1 MEDGGSKFPNGHR
14 SVDRTGNSDYLDIIK
29 PIKERNVAY
38 DDRSVKPM
46 SASLMRARIATKILA
61 GLYEDVP
68 TMLTSA
74 IRLAVELPGGK
85 GHAGPPYPFTIGVS
99 PAWCSG
105 LNGAKLVA
113 SGKLD
118 LVWLNPS
125 IIPSMAV
132 RGAGPF
138 KRKHPLRA
146 LAVFPSW
153 DRLVIAVSPKLG
165 VRTMEEL
172 IKKKPKMRVS
182 IAVNDC
188 VDFAIKF
195 LLKAHGISQRDFVK
209 WGGRVDEVVRPSN
222 PHRREGIVSGKLEM
236 VIDEGMDSWGDVAV
250 EHGMIFLSYSEP
262 VLRKLEKYGFQR
274 ARVDGGRVA
283 GINEPTTVVDFSGW
297 PIVVHKKFPDD
308 LAYHIAG
315 VLDKIREE
323 IPYDAATTPSMNSL
337 CTNTEAGPLDFPL
350 HPGAERYYRGKGYL

>member
-1 MEDGGSKFPNGHR
+1 MLSTTKGE
-14 SVDRTGNSDYLDIIK
+14 YL
-29 PIKERNVAY
+29 VAY

-46 SASLMRARIATKILA
+46 SASLMRARIATKILS
-61 GLYEDVP
+61 GLYEDAP
-68 TMLTSA
+68 TLLTSA
-74 IRLAVELPGGK
+74 IRLMVELPGGSA
-85 GHAGPPYPFTIGVS
+85 HSGPPYPFTIGVS

-105 LNGAKLVA
+105 LNGAKLIA

-132 RGAGPF
+132 RGVGAF
-138 KRKHPLRA
+138 WRKYSLRA

-172 IKKKPKMRVS
+172 IEKKPKMNVS

-188 VDFAIKF
+188 VDFAIKA
-195 LLKAHGISQRDFVK
+195 LLKAHGISQQDFID
-209 WGGRVDEVVRPSN
+209 WGGKVDEVVRPSN
-222 PHRREGIVSGKLEM
+222 PHRRDGIVSGDVHM

-250 EHGMIFLSYSEP
+250 ANNMIFLSYSEE
-262 VLRKLEKYGFQR
+262 VLRKLEAYGFQR
-274 ARVDGGRVA
+274 ARLDHGRIA

-297 PIVVHKKFPDD
+297 PIVVHENSPDE
-308 LAYHIAG
+308 LAYHIAA
-315 VLDKIREE
+315 VLDKIR
-323 IPYDAATTPSMNSL
+323 
-337 CTNTEAGPLDFPL
+337 
-350 HPGAERYYRGKGYL
+350 K

>member
-1 MEDGGSKFPNGHR
+1 MRLTAGAIRITRNEYF
-14 SVDRTGNSDYLDIIK
+14 L
-29 PIKERNVAY
+29 KEKRVMAY

-46 SASLMRARIATKILA
+46 SASLMRARIATKILS

-74 IRLAVELPGGK
+74 IRLMVELPGGK
-85 GHAGPPYPFTIGVS
+85 GRKGPPYPFTIGVS

-113 SGKLD
+113 GGKLD

-132 RGAGPF
+132 RGVGPF
-138 KRKHPLRA
+138 QKKSPLRA

-153 DRLVIAVSPKLG
+153 DRLVIAVSPRLG
-165 VRTMEEL
+165 VNSMEEL
-172 IKKKPKMRVS
+172 IAKKPKMRVS

-195 LLKAHGISQRDFVK
+195 LLQAHGISQKHFVK
-209 WGGRVDEVVRPSN
+209 WGGKVDEVVRPSN
-222 PHRREGIVSGKLEM
+222 PQRREGIISGKLDM

-250 EHGMIFLSYSEP
+250 QHGMKFLSYSEP
-262 VLRKLEKYGFQR
+262 VLQKLEKYGFKR
-274 ARVDGGRVA
+274 ARLDHGRIA
-283 GINEPTTVVDFSGW
+283 GINDPTTVVDFSGW
-297 PIVVHKKFPDD
+297 PIVVREKFPED
-308 LAYHIAG
+308 LAYQIAG

-323 IPYDAATTPSMNSL
+323 IPYDAAEVPSMNQL
-337 CTNTEAGPLDFPL
+337 CTDTDAGPLDFPL
-350 HPGAERYYRGKGYL
+350 HPGAERYYREKGYL

>member
-1 MEDGGSKFPNGHR
+1 M
-14 SVDRTGNSDYLDIIK
+14 
-29 PIKERNVAY
+29 AY

-46 SASLMRARIATKILA
+46 SASLSRARIATKILA

-74 IRLAVELPGGK
+74 IRLMVELPGGSA
-85 GHAGPPYPFTIGVS
+85 HSGPPYPFTIGVS

-132 RGAGPF
+132 RGVGPF
-138 KRKHPLRA
+138 QRKHPLRA

-188 VDFAIKF
+188 VDFAIKA
-195 LLKAHGISQRDFVK
+195 LLKAHGISQKDFIK
-209 WGGRVDEVVRPSN
+209 WGGKVDEVVRPSN
-222 PHRREGIVSGKLEM
+222 PRRREGIIKGKMDM

-250 EHGMIFLSYSEP
+250 EHGMIFLPFSEK
-262 VLRKLEKYGFQR
+262 VLKTMEKYGFQR
-274 ARVDGGRVA
+274 AQLEGGRLA
-283 GINEPTTVVDFSGW
+283 GINEPTTVLDFSGW

-308 LAYHIAG
+308 LAYHIAA
-315 VLDKIREE
+315 VLDRIRQE
-323 IPYDAATTPSMNSL
+323 IPFDAAETPSMTSL

-350 HPGAERYYRGKGYL
+350 HPGAERYYKEKGYL

>member
-1 MEDGGSKFPNGHR
+1 MS
-14 SVDRTGNSDYLDIIK
+14 
-29 PIKERNVAY
+29 Y

-74 IRLAVELPGGK
+74 IRLMVELPGGSA
-85 GHAGPPYPFTIGVS
+85 HSGPPYPFTIGVS

-105 LNGAKLVA
+105 LNGAKLVGT
-113 SGKLD
+113 GKLD

-125 IIPSMAV
+125 IIPSMACQ
-132 RGAGPF
+132 GKGPF
-138 KRKHPLRA
+138 RRKYPLRA

-165 VRTMEEL
+165 VQTMEEL
-172 IKKKPKMRVS
+172 IEKRPKMNVS

-188 VDFAIKF
+188 VDFAIKA
-195 LLKAHGISQRDFVK
+195 LLKAHRISQQDFIE
-209 WGGRVDEVVRPSN
+209 WGGTVEPVVRPSN
-222 PHRREGIVSGKLEM
+222 PGRRAGIVSGDVHM

-250 EHGMIFLSYSEP
+250 QNGMVFLSYSEK
-262 VLRKLEKYGFQR
+262 VLKKLENYGFQR
-274 ARVDGGRVA
+274 ARLDHGRVA

-297 PIVVHKKFPDD
+297 PIVVHEKFPDD

-315 VLDKIREE
+315 VLDRIREE
-323 IPYDAATTPSMNSL
+323 IPYDAPQTPSMTSL
-337 CTNTEAGPLDFPL
+337 CASTEAGPLDFPL
-350 HPGAERYYRGKGYL
+350 HPGAERYYREKGYL

>member
-1 MEDGGSKFPNGHR
+1 
-14 SVDRTGNSDYLDIIK
+14 
-29 PIKERNVAY
+29 VAY

-46 SASLMRARIATKILA
+46 SASLMRARIATKILS
-61 GLYEDVP
+61 GLYEEAP
-68 TMLTSA
+68 TLLTSA
-74 IRLAVELPGGK
+74 IRLMVELPGGK

-132 RGAGPF
+132 RGVGPF
-138 KRKHPLRA
+138 KKKHPLRA

-153 DRLVIAVSPKLG
+153 DRLVIAVSPRLG
-165 VRTMEEL
+165 VGSMEEL
-172 IKKKPKMRVS
+172 IAKRPKMRVS

-195 LLKAHGISQRDFVK
+195 LLKAHGISQRHFVK
-209 WGGRVDEVVRPSN
+209 WGGKVEEVVRPSN
-222 PHRREGIVSGKLEM
+222 PQRRQGIVSGRLDM

-250 EHGMIFLSYSEP
+250 QHGMKFLSYSEP
-262 VLRKLEKYGFQR
+262 VLKELEAFGFRR
-274 ARVDGGRVA
+274 ARLDHGRIE
-283 GINEPTTVVDFSGW
+283 GINDPTTVVDFSGW
-297 PIVVHKKFPDD
+297 PIVVHERFPEE
-308 LAYHIAG
+308 LAYHIAK
-315 VLDKIREE
+315 VLEKIREE
-323 IPYDAATTPSMNSL
+323 IPYDAAETPSMKSL

-350 HPGAERYYRGKGYL
+350 HRGAKRYYRDKGYL

>member
-1 MEDGGSKFPNGHR
+1 M
-14 SVDRTGNSDYLDIIK
+14 
-29 PIKERNVAY
+29 AY

-46 SASLMRARIATKILA
+46 SASLSRARIATRILA

-74 IRLAVELPGGK
+74 IRLMVELPGGSA
-85 GHAGPPYPFTIGVS
+85 HSGPPYPFTIGVS

-132 RGAGPF
+132 RGVGPF
-138 KRKHPLRA
+138 QRKHPLRA

-188 VDFAIKF
+188 VDFAIKA
-195 LLKAHGISQRDFVK
+195 LLKAHGISQKDFIK
-209 WGGRVDEVVRPSN
+209 WGGKVDEVVRPSN
-222 PHRREGIVSGKLEM
+222 PRRREGIVKGKMDM

-250 EHGMIFLSYSEP
+250 EHGMIFLPFSEK
-262 VLRKLEKYGFQR
+262 VLKTMERYGFRR
-274 ARVDGGRVA
+274 AQLEGGRLA
-283 GINEPTTVVDFSGW
+283 GINEPTTVLDFSGW

-308 LAYHIAG
+308 LAYHIAA
-315 VLDKIREE
+315 VLDRLREE
-323 IPYDAATTPSMNSL
+323 IPFDAAETPSMRSL
-337 CTNTEAGPLDFPL
+337 CNNTEAGPLDFPL
-350 HPGAERYYRGKGYL
+350 HPGAERYYREKGYL

>member
-1 MEDGGSKFPNGHR
+1 MDTLIVKGAN
-14 SVDRTGNSDYLDIIK
+14 TA
-29 PIKERNVAY
+29 VAY

-61 GLYEDVP
+61 ELYEDVP

-74 IRLAVELPGGK
+74 IRLMVELPGG
-85 GHAGPPYPFTIGVS
+85 ASRSGPPYPFTIGVS

-113 SGKLD
+113 TGKLD

-132 RGAGPF
+132 RGVGPF
-138 KRKHPLRA
+138 RKKHPLKA

-153 DRLVIAVSPKLG
+153 DRLVIAVSPRLG
-165 VRTMEEL
+165 ARSMEE
-172 IKKKPKMRVS
+172 IIERKPKMNVS

-188 VDFAIKF
+188 VDFAIKR
-195 LLKAHGISQRDFVK
+195 LLKAHGVSQEDFLK
-209 WGGRVDEVVRPSN
+209 WGGTVDEVVRPSN
-222 PHRREGIVSGKLEM
+222 PHRREGIISGALDM

-262 VLRKLEKYGFQR
+262 VLRKLEKFGFQ
-274 ARVDGGRVA
+274 
-283 GINEPTTVVDFSGW
+283 
-297 PIVVHKKFPDD
+297 
-308 LAYHIAG
+308 
-315 VLDKIREE
+315 
-323 IPYDAATTPSMNSL
+323 
-337 CTNTEAGPLDFPL
+337 
-350 HPGAERYYRGKGYL
+350 

>member
-1 MEDGGSKFPNGHR
+1 M
-14 SVDRTGNSDYLDIIK
+14 
-29 PIKERNVAY
+29 AY

-46 SASLMRARIATKILA
+46 SASLTRARIATKILA
-61 GLYEDVP
+61 GLYEEVP

-74 IRLAVELPGGK
+74 VRLMVELPGGAA
-85 GHAGPPYPFTIGVS
+85 HSGPPYPFTIGVS

-125 IIPSMAV
+125 AIPSMAV
-132 RGAGPF
+132 RGKGPF
-138 KRKHPLRA
+138 RKAHPLRA

-153 DRLVIAVSPKLG
+153 DRLVIAISPRLG

-172 IKKKPKMRVS
+172 IEKRPKMNVS

-188 VDFAIKF
+188 VDFAIKA
-195 LLKAHGISQRDFVK
+195 LLKAHGISQQHFIQ
-209 WGGRVDEVVRPSN
+209 WGGTVDEVVRPSN
-222 PHRREGIVSGKLEM
+222 PRRREGIIAGSLDM

-250 EHGMIFLSYSEP
+250 QHEMIFLPYSEK
-262 VLRKLEKYGFQR
+262 VLKKMENYGFQR
-274 ARVDGGRVA
+274 AQLEGGRLA
-283 GINEPTTVVDFSGW
+283 GIKEPTTVLDFSGW
-297 PIVVHKKFPDD
+297 PIVVHERFRDD

-323 IPYDAATTPSMNSL
+323 IPFDAPSTPSMSSL
-337 CTNTEAGPLDFPL
+337 CTSTEAGPLDFPL
-350 HPGAERYYRGKGYL
+350 HPGAERYYREKGYL

>member
-1 MEDGGSKFPNGHR
+1 
-14 SVDRTGNSDYLDIIK
+14 V
-29 PIKERNVAY
+29 VY

-46 SASLMRARIATKILA
+46 SASLMRARIATKILSS
-61 GLYEDVP
+61 LYEEAP

-74 IRLAVELPGGK
+74 IRLMVELPGGSA
-85 GHAGPPYPFTIGVS
+85 HAGRPYPFTIGVS

-105 LNGAKLVA
+105 VNGAKLVA

-132 RGAGPF
+132 RGVGPF
-138 KRKHPLRA
+138 RRKHPLRA

-153 DRLVIAVSPKLG
+153 DRLVIAVSPRLG
-165 VRTMEEL
+165 VRSLEEL
-172 IKKKPKMRVS
+172 IEQKPKMNVS

-188 VDFAIKF
+188 VDFAIKL
-195 LLKAHGISQRDFVK
+195 LLKAHGISRQDFVD
-209 WGGRVDEVVRPSN
+209 WGGTVDEVARPSN
-222 PHRREGIVSGKLEM
+222 PRRRDGIVSGDIHM

-250 EHGMIFLSYSEP
+250 RNRMVFLSYSEK
-262 VLRKLEKYGFQR
+262 VLKRLEKYGFQR
-274 ARVDGGRVA
+274 ARLDHGRIA
-283 GINEPTTVVDFSGW
+283 GINDPTTVVDFSGW
-297 PIVVHKKFPDD
+297 PIVVHEKFPDE
-308 LAYHIAG
+308 LAYHIAA

-323 IPYDAATTPSMNSL
+323 IPYDAAQTPSMTSL

-350 HPGAERYYRGKGYL
+350 HPGAERYYREKGYL

>member
-1 MEDGGSKFPNGHR
+1 MS
-14 SVDRTGNSDYLDIIK
+14 
-29 PIKERNVAY
+29 Y

-74 IRLAVELPGGK
+74 IRLMVELPGGSAQ
-85 GHAGPPYPFTIGVS
+85 AGPPYAFTIGVS

-113 SGKLD
+113 SGELD

-132 RGAGPF
+132 RGVGPF
-138 KRKHPLRA
+138 RRKHPLRA

-172 IKKKPKMRVS
+172 IAQKPKMNVS

-188 VDFAIKF
+188 VDFAIKT
-195 LLKAHGISQRDFVK
+195 LLKAHGISQKDFVA
-209 WGGRVDEVVRPSN
+209 WGGAVDEVVRPSN
-222 PHRREGIVSGKLEM
+222 PRRRDGIIAGDMDM

-250 EHGMIFLSYSEP
+250 EHGMVFLPFSEN
-262 VLRKLEKYGFQR
+262 VLRKMEKYGFQR
-274 ARVDGGRVA
+274 AQLEGGRLA
-283 GINEPTTVVDFSGW
+283 GIKEPTTVLDFSGW
-297 PIVVHKKFPDD
+297 PIVVHEKFPEP
-308 LAYHIAG
+308 LAYHIAA
-315 VLDKIREE
+315 VLDRIREE
-323 IPYDAATTPSMNSL
+323 IPFDAPETPSMTSL

-350 HPGAERYYRGKGYL
+350 HPGAERYYREKGYL

>member
-1 MEDGGSKFPNGHR
+1 
-14 SVDRTGNSDYLDIIK
+14 
-29 PIKERNVAY
+29 
-38 DDRSVKPM
+38 M

-61 GLYEDVP
+61 GLYEDAP
-68 TMLTSA
+68 TILTSA
-74 IRLAVELPGGK
+74 IRLMVELPGGK
-85 GHAGPPYPFTIGVS
+85 AGSGPPYPFTIGVS

-132 RGAGPF
+132 RGVGPF
-138 KRKHPLRA
+138 KGKSPLRA

-153 DRLVIAVSPKLG
+153 DRLVIAVSPRLG

-172 IKKKPKMRVS
+172 IAKKPKMRVS

-195 LLKAHGISQRDFVK
+195 LLKAHGISQRDFIK
-209 WGGRVDEVVRPSN
+209 WGG
-222 PHRREGIVSGKLEM
+222 KLDM

-262 VLRKLEKYGFQR
+262 VLQKLEKFGFQR
-274 ARVDGGRVA
+274 ARLDHGRIG
-283 GINEPTTVVDFSGW
+283 GINDPTTVVDFSGW
-297 PIVVHKKFPDD
+297 PIVVHKKFPDE

-323 IPYDAATTPSMNSL
+323 IPYDATETPSMKQL

-350 HPGAERYYRGKGYL
+350 HPGAERYYREKGYL

>member
-1 MEDGGSKFPNGHR
+1 M
-14 SVDRTGNSDYLDIIK
+14 
-29 PIKERNVAY
+29 AY

-46 SASLMRARIATKILA
+46 SASLSRARIATRILA

-74 IRLAVELPGGK
+74 IRLMVELPGGSA
-85 GHAGPPYPFTIGVS
+85 HAGPPYPFTIGVS

-113 SGKLD
+113 NGKLD

-132 RGAGPF
+132 RGIGPF
-138 KRKHPLRA
+138 RRKHPLRA

-153 DRLVIAVSPKLG
+153 DRLVIAVSPRLG

-172 IKKKPKMRVS
+172 IVKKPKMNVS

-188 VDFAIKF
+188 VDFAIKA
-195 LLKAHGISQRDFVK
+195 LLKSHGISQKDFVD
-209 WGGRVDEVVRPSN
+209 WGGTVDEVVRPSN
-222 PHRREGIVSGKLEM
+222 PHRREGIVSGELDM

-250 EHGMIFLSYSEP
+250 EHGMIFLPFAEK
-262 VLRKLEKYGFQR
+262 VLKKMEHYGFQR
-274 ARVDGGRVA
+274 AQLEGGRLG
-283 GINEPTTVVDFSGW
+283 GIKEPTTVLDFSGW
-297 PIVVHKKFPDD
+297 PIIVHEKFPDD
-308 LAYHIAG
+308 LAYHIVG
-315 VLDKIREE
+315 VLDRIRNE
-323 IPYDAATTPSMNSL
+323 IPFDAAETPSMNSL

-350 HPGAERYYRGKGYL
+350 HPGAERYYREKGYL

>member
-1 MEDGGSKFPNGHR
+1 MA
-14 SVDRTGNSDYLDIIK
+14 
-29 PIKERNVAY
+29 KEESIPVSY

-74 IRLAVELPGGK
+74 IRLMVELPGGAA
-85 GHAGPPYPFTIGVS
+85 HSGPPYPLTIGVS

-105 LNGAKLVA
+105 LNGAKLVGN
-113 SGKLD
+113 GKLD

-125 IIPSMAV
+125 IIPAMAV
-132 RGAGPF
+132 RGQGPF
-138 KRKHPLRA
+138 RRKYPLRA

-172 IKKKPKMRVS
+172 IEKKPKMNVS

-188 VDFAIKF
+188 VDFAVKA
-195 LLKAHGISQRDFVK
+195 LLKAHGISRQDFIA
-209 WGGRVDEVVRPSN
+209 WGGTVDEVVRPSN
-222 PHRREGIVSGKLEM
+222 PHRREGIISGDVHM

-250 EHGMIFLSYSEP
+250 QNGMIFLSYSEA
-262 VLRKLEKYGFQR
+262 VLKKLEHYGFQR
-274 ARVDGGRVA
+274 ARLDHGRVA
-283 GINEPTTVVDFSGW
+283 GIDDPTTVVDFSGW
-297 PIVVHKKFPDD
+297 PIVVHEKFPDE

-315 VLDKIREE
+315 VLDRIREE
-323 IPYDAATTPSMNSL
+323 IPYDAAEVPSMKSL
-337 CTNTEAGPLDFPL
+337 CTSTEAGPLHFPL
-350 HPGAERYYRGKGYL
+350 HPGAERYYRGKRYL

>member
-1 MEDGGSKFPNGHR
+1 VS
-14 SVDRTGNSDYLDIIK
+14 
-29 PIKERNVAY
+29 Y

-74 IRLAVELPGGK
+74 IRLMVELPGGSA
-85 GHAGPPYPFTIGVS
+85 HSGPPYPFTIGVS

-105 LNGAKLVA
+105 LNGAKLVGA
-113 SGKLD
+113 GKLD

-125 IIPSMAV
+125 VIPSMAV
-132 RGAGPF
+132 QGKGPF
-138 KRKHPLRA
+138 RRKYPLRA

-153 DRLVIAVSPKLG
+153 DRLVIAVSPKLR

-172 IKKKPKMRVS
+172 IENQPKMNVS

-195 LLKAHGISQRDFVK
+195 LLKAHGISQKDFIE

-222 PHRREGIVSGKLEM
+222 PHRREGIISGDVHM

-250 EHGMIFLSYSEP
+250 EHGMIFLSYAEK
-262 VLRKLEKYGFQR
+262 VLQKLERYGFQR
-274 ARVDGGRVA
+274 ARLDHGRVA
-283 GINEPTTVVDFSGW
+283 GINDPTTVVDFSGW
-297 PIVVHKKFPDD
+297 PIVVHEKFPDD

-323 IPYDAATTPSMNSL
+323 IPYDAAEVPSMKSL
-337 CTNTEAGPLDFPL
+337 CTSTDAGPLDFPL
-350 HPGAERYYRGKGYL
+350 HPGAERYYKEKGYL